1 MKLFGVGSK
10 IVVFTEL
17 SGNSEYTCTRFV
29 KLRGEWHANVMNDTT
44 SLLLTLSEV
53 ENLLRIG

>member
-1 MKLFGVGSK
+1 MKLFGIGSK
-10 IVVFTEL
+10 IVVFTEG

-29 KLRGEWHANVMNDTT
+29 KLRGEWHANVMNDTM

-53 ENLLRIG
+53 ESLL